1 MMRGSCRKS
10 SCVCSIT
17 GAARGTPTL
26 PITISK
32 AITAPMTTIA
42 SIHALML
49 GGNLICSSRIHR
61 KDVSGWDRCE
71 SEGLHTRMQKSICVQ
86 RPGPSYENARRH
98 DLAGAP
104 SSSGGES
111 SLRADMI
118 FGMDR
123 GRSSGPRRPRAC
135 LGGCYPS
142 SRSAF
147 LPSRLTSPGLIPGPT
162 NSFPDTSATASA
174 SSPSFTGTLL
184 RTNSMAP
191 SLSDSYARKFRTI
204 RGFPSESK
212 VVTRMFHPAGILMRR
227 NCRRSMTCLIQTDLV
242 RHRGLIIPGLSPN
255 ESNAD

>member
-1 MMRGSCRKS
+1 MMQWASRLAFFILAKS
-10 SCVCSIT
+10 HVGIGRRRCSYARSFPAAANSDVCFSRENENGT
-17 GAARGTPTL
+17 LTPAAADL
-26 PITISK
+26 PNGYLT
-32 AITAPMTTIA
+32 
-42 SIHALML
+42 
-49 GGNLICSSRIHR
+49 C
-61 KDVSGWDRCE
+61 
-71 SEGLHTRMQKSICVQ
+71 TRSQ
-86 RPGPSYENARRH
+86 
-98 DLAGAP
+98 
-104 SSSGGES
+104 
-111 SLRADMI
+111 
-118 FGMDR
+118 
-123 GRSSGPRRPRAC
+123 
-135 LGGCYPS
+135 GCYPS
-142 SRSAF
+142 SRSGF
-147 LPSRLTSPGLIPGPT
+147 LLCRLTSPGLIPGPT

>member
-1 MMRGSCRKS
+1 VPQPR
-10 SCVCSIT
+10 T
-17 GAARGTPTL
+17 GN
-26 PITISK
+26 
-32 AITAPMTTIA
+32 AI
-42 SIHALML
+42 
-49 GGNLICSSRIHR
+49 
-61 KDVSGWDRCE
+61 GWAD
-71 SEGLHTRMQKSICVQ
+71 S
-86 RPGPSYENARRH
+86 PGPSRSDPLVRIRFSGWT
-98 DLAGAP
+98 GAEAP
-104 SSSGGES
+104 
-111 SLRADMI
+111 
-118 FGMDR
+118 
-123 GRSSGPRRPRAC
+123 GPRRPRAC

-212 VVTRMFHPAGILMRR
+212 VVTRMFHPASILMRR

-242 RHRGLIIPGLSPN
+242 CHRGLIIPGLSPN

>member
-1 MMRGSCRKS
+1 MRRIFRSAFAHPCRRSLADTRPRPSIRSC
-10 SCVCSIT
+10 T
-17 GAARGTPTL
+17 H
-26 PITISK
+26 K
-32 AITAPMTTIA
+32 AEWW
-42 SIHALML
+42 
-49 GGNLICSSRIHR
+49 R
-61 KDVSGWDRCE
+61 
-71 SEGLHTRMQKSICVQ
+71 
-86 RPGPSYENARRH
+86 RPP
-98 DLAGAP
+98 L
-104 SSSGGES
+104 
-111 SLRADMI
+111 LRQVRDMI
-118 FGMDR
+118 FRMDR

-255 ESNAD
+255 KSNAD

>member
-1 MMRGSCRKS
+1 MGVRNRPTSPRSPWQNPYVERLIGTLWRDCLDHVLILGEMAFTTGLTLYSLYYNETRTHLTRRDDAPSNDLGPSSPHKSGPDCIIAACGYDFRDGQGRGS
-10 SCVCSIT
+10 
-17 GAARGTPTL
+17 GPQAA
-26 PITISK
+26 
-32 AITAPMTTIA
+32 
-42 SIHALML
+42 
-49 GGNLICSSRIHR
+49 
-61 KDVSGWDRCE
+61 SG
-71 SEGLHTRMQKSICVQ
+71 M
-86 RPGPSYENARRH
+86 
-98 DLAGAP
+98 
-104 SSSGGES
+104 
-111 SLRADMI
+111 
-118 FGMDR
+118 
-123 GRSSGPRRPRAC
+123 PRRLLPLVKVR
-135 LGGCYPS
+135 L
-142 SRSAF
+142 F

-242 RHRGLIIPGLSPN
+242 GHRGLIIPGLSPN

>member
-1 MMRGSCRKS
+1 MLRSGM
-10 SCVCSIT
+10 IAFAT
-17 GAARGTPTL
+17 AAALMGALTVDAVALAT
-26 PITISK
+26 
-32 AITAPMTTIA
+32 AHTAPQ
-42 SIHALML
+42 
-49 GGNLICSSRIHR
+49 GNYTSS
-61 KDVSGWDRCE
+61 
-71 SEGLHTRMQKSICVQ
+71 KS
-86 RPGPSYENARRH
+86 
-98 DLAGAP
+98 D
-104 SSSGGES
+104 
-111 SLRADMI
+111 
-118 FGMDR
+118 
-123 GRSSGPRRPRAC
+123 
-135 LGGCYPS
+135 
-142 SRSAF
+142 F

>member
-1 MMRGSCRKS
+1 MMQWASRLAKS
-10 SCVCSIT
+10 HVGIGRRRCSYARSFPAVANSAVCFSRENEKRDAD
-17 GAARGTPTL
+17 AAQFGGGGFAERVFDL
-26 PITISK
+26 YPI
-32 AITAPMTTIA
+32 P
-42 SIHALML
+42 
-49 GGNLICSSRIHR
+49 
-61 KDVSGWDRCE
+61 
-71 SEGLHTRMQKSICVQ
+71 Q
-86 RPGPSYENARRH
+86 
-98 DLAGAP
+98 
-104 SSSGGES
+104 
-111 SLRADMI
+111 
-118 FGMDR
+118 
-123 GRSSGPRRPRAC
+123 
-135 LGGCYPS
+135 GCYPS
-142 SRSAF
+142 SRSGF
-147 LPSRLTSPGLIPGPT
+147 LLCRLTSPGLIPGPT

>member
-1 MMRGSCRKS
+1 MQWASRLAFFILAKS
-10 SCVCSIT
+10 HVGIGRLRCSYARSFPAAANSAVCFSRENENGT
-17 GAARGTPTL
+17 LTPAAADLQNGYLT
-26 PITISK
+26 
-32 AITAPMTTIA
+32 
-42 SIHALML
+42 
-49 GGNLICSSRIHR
+49 C
-61 KDVSGWDRCE
+61 
-71 SEGLHTRMQKSICVQ
+71 TRSQ
-86 RPGPSYENARRH
+86 
-98 DLAGAP
+98 
-104 SSSGGES
+104 
-111 SLRADMI
+111 
-118 FGMDR
+118 
-123 GRSSGPRRPRAC
+123 
-135 LGGCYPS
+135 GCYPS

>member
-1 MMRGSCRKS
+1 MYQ
-10 SCVCSIT
+10 V
-17 GAARGTPTL
+17 GTAVRVRAFT
-26 PITISK
+26 
-32 AITAPMTTIA
+32 
-42 SIHALML
+42 H
-49 GGNLICSSRIHR
+49 
-61 KDVSGWDRCE
+61 
-71 SEGLHTRMQKSICVQ
+71 
-86 RPGPSYENARRH
+86 ENARRH